1 MLDAPRPNWT
11 GRLQSIRDY
20 CAAHALDAL
29 VVSGSA
35 NLRYL
40 CGFTGSAGLLIVS
53 PQGDWLIT
61 DGRYETAVTRALH
74 DGTLATVALDRVE
87 RRYDLSLA
95 ARLIGPGGLGA
106 RRVGFEAAQVTI
118 ATLRNWGKAA
128 PGLEWVPTDAVV
140 EGLRMIKDAIEIAL
154 LRRGAAALSDV
165 AGGIGAI
172 VGAGRSELEIARDID
187 AALERAGFSQPA
199 FPTIVASGPNSA
211 LPHARPGARRL
222 AKGDLVLLDFGGVLD
237 GYCLD
242 LTRMAAIGPVDAR
255 AGSIFE
261 AVRDAQRAAL
271 SAIRAGVPAAD
282 VDGAARRLLEHRGL
296 GPAFLHSTGH
306 GLGLE
311 VHEAPGLARADPDAD
326 GAGERLLSGMVCT
339 VEPGA
344 YVDGLGGV
352 RLEDDVLVTDDGC
365 EVLTNAP
372 RDLLVV

>member
-1 MLDAPRPNWT
+1 MLDAPRPDWP
-11 GRLQSIRDY
+11 GRLQSLRDY

-40 CGFTGSAGLLIVS
+40 CGFTGSAGLLVVAAK
-53 PQGDWLIT
+53 GDWLVT
-61 DGRYETAVTRALH
+61 DGRYETAVTRGLK
-74 DGTLATVALDRVE
+74 DGTLAPVTLDRVE

-95 ARLIGPGGLGA
+95 ARLIGSGGLGA
-106 RRVGFEAAQVTI
+106 RRVGFEAGQVTV
-118 ATLRNWGKAA
+118 ATLRSWGKAA
-128 PGLEWVPTDAVV
+128 PGVEWVPTDGVV
-140 EGLRMIKDAIEIAL
+140 EGRRMIKDPAEIAV
-154 LRRGAAALSDV
+154 LRRGAAALSEV
-165 AGGIGAI
+165 AGAIGTMVA
-172 VGAGRSELEIARDID
+172 AGRSEIEIARDVD
-187 AALERAGFSQPA
+187 TALERAGFSQPA
-199 FPTIVASGPNSA
+199 FPTIVAAGPNSA
-211 LPHARPGARRL
+211 LPHARPSGRRL

-237 GYCLD
+237 GYCVD
-242 LTRMAAIGPVDAR
+242 LTRMAALGPVDAR

-271 SAIRAGVPAAD
+271 SAIRAGVPASD
-282 VDGAARRLLEHRGL
+282 VDGAARRLLEDRGL

-311 VHEAPGLARADPDAD
+311 VHEAPRLARADPDAE

-365 EVLTNAP
+365 EVLTSAP
-372 RDLLVV
+372 RELLVV